1 MTSEAMI
8 TPTTMPTTIHSQAGV
23 SEFDPVIVD
32 EETAEDA
39 LVENV
44 ELEVD
49 VEFADEPVP

>member
-8 TPTTMPTTIHSQAGV
+8 TPTTMPTTIHSRAGV
-23 SEFDPVIVD
+23 SEFDPDLVD
-32 EETAEDA
+32 EETAEEV